1 MRSAKIKW
9 LAGSV
14 AFFLP
19 TITAFVTNR
28 LLSESSPEAFWTSI
42 VLAAVIPPALL
53 FSSGVTGRR
62 FALALGLWVLLGLQF
77 CLILVCLLAGFR
89 E

>member
-1 MRSAKIKW
+1 MRSKTVKW
-9 LAGSV
+9 WAGSI

-19 TITAFVTNR
+19 TVTVFVLNVLLRQSIPTAF
-28 LLSESSPEAFWTSI
+28 WGSI

-53 FSSGVTGRR
+53 LSSGVTGGRI
-62 FALALGLWVLLGLQF
+62 ALAFGLWLLLAGQF
-77 CLILVCLLAGFR
+77 CLILLCLLAGFR

>member
-1 MRSAKIKW
+1 MRSTVKW

-19 TITAFVTNR
+19 TLSVVIGK
-28 LLSESSPEAFWTSI
+28 LLEQSWREAFWGSI
-42 VLAAVIPPALL
+42 IVAAVVPPALVL
-53 FSSGVTGRR
+53 TSKVRWR
-62 FALALGLWVLLGLQF
+62 FAVAFGLWVLLGAQF
-77 CLILVCLLAGFR
+77 CLILLCLLAGFR

>member
-1 MRSAKIKW
+1 MHTTTLKW
-9 LAGSV
+9 VAGSV

-19 TITAFVTNR
+19 TITVFVTNR
-28 LLSESSPEAFWTSI
+28 LLRESSPEAFWTSI

-53 FSSGVTGRR
+53 LSSKVKWRI
-62 FALALGLWVLLGLQF
+62 ALAFGLWVLLGVQF